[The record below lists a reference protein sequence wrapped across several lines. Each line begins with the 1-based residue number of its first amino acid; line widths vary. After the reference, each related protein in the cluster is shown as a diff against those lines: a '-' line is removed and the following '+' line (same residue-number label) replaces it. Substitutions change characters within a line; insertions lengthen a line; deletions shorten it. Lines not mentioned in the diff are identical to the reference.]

1 MAIPAQSSAPGL
13 RIATVRGVPVYLGW
27 TWFLL
32 AAIITVLWGSRLA
45 DRTSLGYAVG
55 IVYAVVLLVSVLA
68 HEVAHA
74 LVARRMG
81 LPVHRVVADFLGGHT
96 AFDGRELTAGR
107 AAVIA
112 AAGPLANVGVGLAAW
127 GLGLLVTAPLPGMV
141 FSGIAWINFLL
152 AAFNAVPALPLDG
165 GQVLEA
171 LVWALTGRRS
181 TGLRTAGVA
190 GRLLA
195 VALVLWLVAWPLSQ
209 GRSPDLF
216 TLVWALLLASVIWRG
231 ATAAI
236 AAGKARAPIEGL
248 ALADV
253 ARPVRVAP
261 QGAVVGDLTDDGAA
275 PVVTPDSGG
284 GWLLLVGASDG
295 IPIPAHTPVAAIS
308 MRIPD
313 AAVVAATP
321 DTDLIPALVALQQG
335 GIGLA
340 LLIEG
345 SRAWGLL
352 SEADVSAALARR
364 T

>member
-1 MAIPAQSSAPGL
+1 MGNFSGLGGSPGK
-13 RIATVRGVPVYLGW
+13 G
-27 TWFLL
+27 
-32 AAIITVLWGSRLA
+32 
-45 DRTSLGYAVG
+45 SLG
-55 IVYAVVLLVSVLA
+55 S
-68 HEVAHA
+68 
-74 LVARRMG
+74 
-81 LPVHRVVADFLGGHT
+81 
-96 AFDGRELTAGR
+96 GRYGS
-107 AAVIA
+107 I
-112 AAGPLANVGVGLAAW
+112 
-127 GLGLLVTAPLPGMV
+127 
-141 FSGIAWINFLL
+141 SGIAWINFLL

-295 IPIPAHTPVAAIS
+295 ASPAQVQQLLDGKFERYYTRPATAA
-308 MRIPD
+308 P
-313 AAVVAATP
+313 
-321 DTDLIPALVALQQG
+321 
-335 GIGLA
+335 
-340 LLIEG
+340 
-345 SRAWGLL
+345 
-352 SEADVSAALARR
+352 
-364 T
+364 